1 MFIFKVY
8 SKEQHEKLV
17 IVIVVFIVINARNS
31 ELFLFSIVTWK
42 QNYTTEKKS
51 EFTFY
56 IVYYWFIM
64 YQPSPELL
72 KKYAD
77 VLVKFALRGGEGV
90 KQWDVVFVQIP
101 ECAKPFYLPLQKSI
115 LEAGAHPI
123 FEYYPDGVSRHFYEH
138 AADEQITFYPEH
150 FLHGKVQ
157 QMTHVISVI
166 AEADKYE
173 LKGVDPQKMAA
184 RVSSRK
190 PYIEKRTQ
198 KELEGKM
205 TWTLGLYGTPAMA
218 EEVWMSLEEY
228 RKQIINACYL
238 DEEKPIEHWKKV
250 NEEIETII
258 TKLNTIKIQK
268 VHMVGQDVDLWVG
281 IWSDRKWLG
290 GSGRN
295 IPSFEIFTSPDY
307 RQTSGWMKFNQPLY
321 RYGQKITGISLKFEK
336 GEVIEFD
343 AQEGKDLLTEI
354 FEISGTKSLGEF
366 SLTDGRHSRITK
378 AMGETLYDENMWG
391 PFGNTHVA
399 IGRAYEETYTGDVSS
414 LSAEQRKELWFNQ
427 SAEHIDIISTTD
439 RTVTAYLE
447 DWSEKIIYQDG
458 KFII

>member
-1 MFIFKVY
+1 
-8 SKEQHEKLV
+8 
-17 IVIVVFIVINARNS
+17 
-31 ELFLFSIVTWK
+31 
-42 QNYTTEKKS
+42 
-51 EFTFY
+51 
-56 IVYYWFIM
+56 M

-90 KQWDVVFVQIP
+90 KKWDVIFVQIP
-101 ECAKPFYLPLQKSI
+101 ECAKLFYLPLQKSI
-115 LEAGAHPI
+115 LETGAHPI

-138 AADEQITFYPEH
+138 AADEQISFYPEH

-166 AEADKYE
+166 AEHDKYE
-173 LKGVDPQKMAA
+173 LKGIDPQKLAA
-184 RVSSRK
+184 RVASRK

-205 TWTLGLYGTPAMA
+205 TWTLGLYWTPAMA
-218 EEVWMSLEEY
+218 EEVGMSLEEY
-228 RKQIINACYL
+228 RNQIIKACYL
-238 DEEKPIEHWKKV
+238 DEENPIDHWKKTV
-250 NEEIETII
+250 SEIEAII
-258 TKLNTIKIQK
+258 AKLNAMKIQK
-268 VHMVGQDVDLWVG
+268 VHMVGDDVDLWIG

-321 RYGQKITGISLKFEK
+321 RYGQKVTGISLKFEK
-336 GEVIEFD
+336 GEVVEFD
-343 AQEGKDLLTEI
+343 AKEGKNLLAEI
-354 FEISGTKSLGEF
+354 FEIPGTKSLGEF
-366 SLTDGRHSRITK
+366 SLTDWRHSRITK

-399 IGRAYEETYTGDVSS
+399 IGRSYEDTYVWDVSALS
-414 LSAEQRKELWFNQ
+414 LEQRKELWFNQ

-447 DWSEKIIYQDG
+447 DGSEMVIYEKGQ
-458 KFII
+458 FRI